1 MGSPQ
6 RVLAVIDNVA
16 ATPGLARELLRFERE
31 EGPDVRVVAPA
42 LNSPLQFW
50 CSDEDGARAAASRR
64 LEEVVR
70 VLRTRLP
77 KVEGAVGDPDPLLAI
92 DDSLRGFAA
101 EHVVIAL
108 GDPVHP
114 HWLERDLLRRARSR
128 LRCPVTQV
136 AALPLQQS

>member
-1 MGSPQ
+1 MGSAH

-16 ATPGLARELLRFERE
+16 ATPGLATELSRFEREE

-64 LEEVVR
+64 LEETVR
-70 VLRTRLP
+70 LLRARLP
-77 KVEGAVGDPDPLLAI
+77 KVEGAIGDPDPLLAI

-101 EHVVIAL
+101 DHVVLAL
-108 GDPVHP
+108 GDPAHT

-136 AALPLQQS
+136 AAMPSH